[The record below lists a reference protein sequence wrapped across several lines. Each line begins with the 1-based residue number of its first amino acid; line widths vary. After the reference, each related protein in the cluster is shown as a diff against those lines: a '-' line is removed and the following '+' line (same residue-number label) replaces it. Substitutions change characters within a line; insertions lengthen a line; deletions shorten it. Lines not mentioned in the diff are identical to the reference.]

1 MSELS
6 ALKINFVNLTSIR
19 INIRKLFESL
29 NGLKDKLKTLYLEY
43 IEIGKK
49 NNILFGI
56 DSFHFQKKL
65 IDLEY
70 ENMEKMYKLI
80 DNKMYCEYYKLFK
93 LITKYAE
100 EKINDK
106 KNSSI
111 M

>member
-70 ENMEKMYKLI
+70 
-80 DNKMYCEYYKLFK
+80 
-93 LITKYAE
+93 
-100 EKINDK
+100 
-106 KNSSI
+106 
-111 M
+111 